1 MQIDRRTFLSGSLAA
16 AGAAAVG
23 TPLSPLASAA
33 AAPARRTGPGTLTN
47 LGHLDAL
54 CTTVTPPTQAG
65 HTTYQLAQEP
75 AIGVLWVY
83 ANYTNGTYVPTGG
96 GTYDAAANTYGQ
108 GAYDADDISRAA
120 VVYIRH
126 WRQWGDAHSQ
136 QAAYQLLRGL
146 TYLQTSSGP
155 DAGNVVLW
163 MQPDG
168 TLNPTPTPPD
178 SPNPSDS
185 GPSWWLGRTLWALGE
200 GYAAFEGQDSA
211 FAAFLAERFQLALGS
226 LRDNVLNS
234 YGTYLTVNGRRVPAW
249 LLTGGADASSEACL
263 GLDAYAAA
271 TGDSA
276 TKQALSQLSEG
287 IAALSTGT
295 PTTWPFGAIL
305 QDATDLSLWHAYGDQ
320 LAGALT
326 LASTTLHESRLQGP
340 AVSYGAGFVPHL
352 IVQGGPDNEWLPS
365 PIAAPGQISYGAY
378 SVFADLVALANT
390 TRAPGFEQ
398 LAGFAASWWFGNN
411 PGGVVMY
418 DAATGVCFDGVTASG
433 PNQNSGAE
441 STICA
446 LLGMIDLDAMPD
458 VAAAA
463 QVATVSSR
471 VTWDQIP
478 ASSATLSG
486 DATLVTSAPSS
497 SSESQW
503 SGGYVSMGP
512 GGAACAPVTL
522 PVAGRYRVFPIVD
535 LQPAGSGASATAQQ
549 LGSADAGQS
558 QLARLGA
565 QGSSPYPDE
574 LVVDGAP
581 LTGTLPAGATTVS
594 SSSTGSGTAAN
605 LNGWLVQ
612 PEVETLVLTG
622 SGGTRALLRSF
633 ADNDTSGEIS
643 IPPGAR
649 ATISV
654 YDLNGRLRRRS
665 QARGPQVSVPLGA
678 GAFSVVEVAGG

>member
-1 MQIDRRTFLSGSLAA
+1 MQIDRRTFLTGSLAA

-33 AAPARRTGPGTLTN
+33 AAPGHATGTGTPLTN

-54 CTTVTPPTQAG
+54 RTTVTPPAQAG
-65 HTTYQLAQEP
+65 HTTYRLAQEP
-75 AIGVLWVY
+75 SIGVLWVY
-83 ANYTNGTYVPTGG
+83 ANYDNGTYVPTGG
-96 GTYDAAANTYGQ
+96 GTYDAADNTYGQ
-108 GAYDADDISRAA
+108 GAFDADDISRAA

-126 WRQWGDAHSQ
+126 WRQWGDAHSR
-136 QAAYQLLRGL
+136 QAAYELLRGL

-155 DAGNVVLW
+155 NAGNVVLW

-178 SPNPSDS
+178 SPNPSDA

-200 GYAAFEGQDSA
+200 GYAAFEGQDRA
-211 FAAFLAERFQLALGS
+211 FAAFLAERFELALTS

-271 TGDSA
+271 TGDSD
-276 TKQALSQLSEG
+276 TEQALSQLAEG
-287 IAALSTGT
+287 IAEMSTGT
-295 PTTWPFGAIL
+295 PTSWPFGAML
-305 QDATDLSLWHAYGDQ
+305 QDTTDLSLWHAYGDQ

-326 LASTTLHESRLQGP
+326 LASATLHERRLEGA
-340 AVSYGAGFVPHL
+340 AVRYGAGFVPHL

-378 SVFADLVALANT
+378 SVFADLIALADT

-418 DAATGVCFDGVTASG
+418 NTATGVCYDGVTASG

-446 LLGMIDLDAMPD
+446 LLGMIYLDARPD

-463 QVATVSSR
+463 QVATVDSR
-471 VTWDQIP
+471 LTWDQIP

-512 GGAACAPVTL
+512 TGAASAPVTL
-522 PVAGRYRVFPIVD
+522 PVSGRYRVFPIVD
-535 LQPAGSGASATAQQ
+535 LQPSGSGSAGTAQK
-549 LGSADAGQS
+549 LGSADAGEA

-565 QGSSPYPDE
+565 QGASPYADE

-581 LTGTLPAGATTVS
+581 LTPGLPAGATTVS
-594 SSSTGSGTAAN
+594 SSYTGSGAAAN

-612 PEVETLVLTG
+612 PEIETLVLTG
-622 SGGTRALLRSF
+622 SGRTRALLRSF
-633 ADNDTSGEIS
+633 ADRDTRSQLTVPTG
-643 IPPGAR
+643 R
-649 ATISV
+649 QATISV
-654 YDLNGRLRRRS
+654 YDLSGRLRQRA
-665 QARGPQVSVPLGA
+665 QARGSLVSVPVGA
-678 GAFSVVEVAGG
+678 GAFSIVEY